1 MLETIQAMI
10 QKLYDVQT
18 LQGYTEQQ
26 IAYLKERFGG
36 LPEVLETYY
45 RIAGGTEA
53 CYAVQDTWILPEQYQ
68 TWQWLQ
74 KKDNM
79 ILLHENQGVCSA
91 GIRKEDLSLQDPPV
105 YVTEDDSNWLLCA
118 PSVSTFLCAA
128 LAYESVFAMS
138 YTSEKFIWLTEEE
151 ISALPNILQKL
162 PFSLQNWLCEEIT
175 CYQNTPEQMVIVME
189 NEDGTGCMLYG
200 AASEAAYDQLYQILE
215 DIGEP
220 M

>member
-36 LPEVLETYY
+36 LPEVLEAYY
-45 RIAGGTEA
+45 RTAGGTEA

-74 KKDNM
+74 KQDNM

-138 YTSEKFIWLTEEE
+138 YTSEKFIWLAEEE